1 MAVIDDDAHPFRSA
15 AGTRGGSRPGIQ
27 AERVP
32 SAGDADPWSLDDAL
46 FGMLSFSPV
55 DEDGPRGEDALVGA
69 AMRRG
74 HGRHGAARQTADA
87 VRDPWDRMLDWADR
101 LPITPGHMY
110 DHELLTLS
118 QERLLAERIQAG
130 LAAAASSGE
139 GTATRAGHR
148 TIREG
153 RRAMD
158 ILIRAN
164 LRLAR
169 VMTFDARP
177 GSSLPDEDRIA
188 FGILGL
194 FRAAAKFD
202 PDRGRFS
209 TYATWWIRQSAARG
223 CDDTERLIRLPV
235 HTVDDLRHC
244 RREEREMRTRLHRTP
259 TLAEVAAECDIEPS
273 RLAWLRMVSQ
283 TPLSLDDVID
293 RSQDS
298 GESAWR
304 EIVLDEDAPDPGE
317 VAEHRI
323 EQLDVLAAL
332 DRFEDDVARG
342 VLPKR
347 HGRSSWAGTIHRDMQ
362 MFRLRLGFVDGE
374 VWMLDRIGHEFG
386 VTRERVRQI
395 VTRLCEDP
403 DLRRRIALAAGR
415 EDLMGEKPVGR
426 GHTGAMART
435 GAPPAEARAPR
446 TAAHPATDEPEGRP
460 LSFEKRLELGVET
473 EERGVPDDVWM
484 KALGLRHPSR

>member
-1 MAVIDDDAHPFRSA
+1 MAVIDDAAHPFRGA
-15 AGTRGGSRPGIQ
+15 AGTRGSSRPGIQ

-32 SAGDADPWSLDDAL
+32 PAGDADPWSLDDAL
-46 FGMLSFSPV
+46 FGMLSFPPLN
-55 DEDGPRGEDALVGA
+55 EDGPRGEDALVGA

-101 LPITPGHMY
+101 LPTMPRHMY
-110 DHELLTLS
+110 DHELLTAS

-139 GTATRAGHR
+139 GAATRAGHR

-169 VMTFDARP
+169 VMTFDVRP
-177 GSSLPDEDRIA
+177 GSALPDEDRIA

-235 HTVDDLRHC
+235 HTVDDLR
-244 RREEREMRTRLHRTP
+244 RSLRVEREMRVRLHHEP
-259 TLAEVAAECDIEPS
+259 TLAEVAAECGIEPS

-298 GESAWR
+298 VEFAWR
-304 EIVLDEDAPDPGE
+304 EIVLDEGAPDPGE
-317 VAEHRI
+317 IAEHRI

-332 DRFEDDVARG
+332 DRFESDTSLG
-342 VLPKR
+342 LLPKHR
-347 HGRSSWAGTIHRDMQ
+347 GRSSWAGSIHRDMS
-362 MFRLRLGFVDGE
+362 MFRLRLGLVDGRE
-374 VWMLDRIGHEFG
+374 WTLDQIGSRFG

-395 VTRLCEDP
+395 IAHLCEDP

-426 GHTGAMART
+426 GHTGAIART
-435 GAPPAEARAPR
+435 GAPPAEAQMPR
-446 TAAHPATDEPEGRP
+446 TAAHPATGEPESRP
-460 LSFEKRLELGVET
+460 LSFEKRLELGLET

-484 KALGLRHPSR
+484 KALGLRRSSR

>member
-15 AGTRGGSRPGIQ
+15 AGTRGGSRPGVQ

-55 DEDGPRGEDALVGA
+55 DEDALVGA

-110 DHELLTLS
+110 DHELLTPS

-139 GTATRAGHR
+139 GAATRAGHR

-202 PDRGRFS
+202 PDQGRFS

-235 HTVDDLRHC
+235 HTVDDLRRC

-259 TLAEVAAECDIEPS
+259 TLVEVAAECDIEPS

-323 EQLDVLAAL
+323 EQLDALAAL

-415 EDLMGEKPVGR
+415 EDLMDLPAARQEAGPF
-426 GHTGAMART
+426 ART
-435 GAPPAEARAPR
+435 GAPPTEARAPR
-446 TAAHPATDEPEGRP
+446 IAAHPATGEPEGRP

-473 EERGVPDDVWM
+473 EERGVPDDVWI
-484 KALGLRHPSR
+484 KALGLRHPRR